1 MFVREQPMR
10 KNVSIEDRT
19 RAIQRGVREALRES
33 ALLGHS
39 VCVSRDGKI
48 VWLSPEEVLAKFGRS
63 ESANRSANGPAQESH
78 D

>member
-1 MFVREQPMR
+1 MR

-19 RAIQRGVREALRES
+19 RAIKKGVRDAIRES

-39 VCVSRDGKI
+39 ICVWRDNKV
-48 VWLSPEEVLAKFGRS
+48 VWLTPPEIFEELRRTAP
-63 ESANRSANGPAQESH
+63 ESANGTPQEPH

>member
-1 MFVREQPMR
+1 MR

-33 ALLGHS
+33 ALLGHP

-48 VWLSPEEVLAKFGRS
+48 IWLTPEEVLEKFGRA
-63 ESANRSANGPAQESH
+63 ESANGSVNGAAQDSH